1 MIYLLN
7 FNITYIITLLHVST
21 LMSHLQAQI
30 SRPIV
35 HIALQF
41 LCLTVFCRTIA
52 IGIPFCFTKSESMSI
67 WY

>member
-1 MIYLLN
+1 MIYLIN
-7 FNITYIITLLHVST
+7 FSITYIITLLHVST

-35 HIALQF
+35 HIVLQF
-41 LCLTVFCRTIA
+41 LCLTFFCRTIA
-52 IGIPFCFTKSESMSI
+52 IGITFCITKPESMSI